1 MGIVIL
7 QSKNVSSQHI
17 VHRKLT
23 QSHGSI
29 IFNKNNFENRIV
41 RNFTGSSPCV
51 CMCVHLD
58 EPRPPISCSH
68 GRYYGTPPLGA
79 RSLGPHTYLP
89 SALVPPL
96 RSTQGRSTSPRPVGE
111 EWIWGNRANHWKS
124 TPTSGTEAR
133 CHLDLTQ
140 KQFPFHLETPGKG
153 TLRNTFTL
161 IHTSAHLPRPT
172 HTLAHSHFW
181 IPPIAHLY
189 VCTYGVVICM
199 LIYIHVCT
207 LSPLCLGIFK
217 AFLVSIWPWK
227 LGIKMRLSIQGI
239 FSFSLEHLPSVRS
252 KYDVKH
258 MWVFGRYFFLLF
270 FFLAA
275 LT

>member
-51 CMCVHLD
+51 CMRVHLD
-58 EPRPPISCSH
+58 EPRPPSSCSH

-89 SALVPPL
+89 SALVPPPL
-96 RSTQGRSTSPRPVGE
+96 APPREVLLLQGPLEKNGY
-111 EWIWGNRANHWKS
+111 
-124 TPTSGTEAR
+124 EAIG
-133 CHLDLTQ
+133 LT
-140 KQFPFHLETPGKG
+140 TG
-153 TLRNTFTL
+153 
-161 IHTSAHLPRPT
+161 
-172 HTLAHSHFW
+172 
-181 IPPIAHLY
+181 
-189 VCTYGVVICM
+189 
-199 LIYIHVCT
+199 
-207 LSPLCLGIFK
+207 SPLPHLGLRPDIT
-217 AFLVSIWPWK
+217 
-227 LGIKMRLSIQGI
+227 
-239 FSFSLEHLPSVRS
+239 
-252 KYDVKH
+252 
-258 MWVFGRYFFLLF
+258 
-270 FFLAA
+270 